1 MAIQSLIPNHWPL
14 TTQQTSDS
22 WSPATRTALLAFGD
36 SMRPLT
42 AAAAAWGVASGLRV
56 FVLDAAN
63 RFDPYQL
70 AREGR
75 KRGLRPEQVLSRVWV
90 ARAFTCHQLVQLV
103 QESLP
108 AQLAGVENALVILL
122 GPCNLFY
129 DEQVPLAERRRLF
142 RCLMGH
148 LNHIKQQ
155 AALWFLQPTLPPQVA
170 NQHFG
175 RLLARL
181 AERVVRLGAGEG
193 GRRPPVD
200 IYPEARIFGINR
212 QSILT
217 KSCQSATR

>member
-1 MAIQSLIPNHWPL
+1 MATYSL
-14 TTQQTSDS
+14 TTDHWQLTTLSS
-22 WSPATRTALLAFGD
+22 LLTFGAG
-36 SMRPLT
+36 MRPLT
-42 AAAAAWGVASGLRV
+42 AAAAAWGVARGLRV

-103 QESLP
+103 QDSLP

-122 GPCNLFY
+122 GPCSLFY

-142 RCLMGH
+142 RSLMGH
-148 LNHIKQQ
+148 LGRIKKQ
-155 AALWFLQPTLPPQVA
+155 AALWFLQPSLPSQVA

-181 AERVVRLGAGEG
+181 ADRVIRLGAGEG
-193 GRRPPVD
+193 AVRPQV
-200 IYPEARIFGINR
+200 GHR
-212 QSILT
+212 QQLVRVAIS
-217 KSCQSATR
+217 

>member
-1 MAIQSLIPNHWPL
+1 MVTYPLTTDHWPL
-14 TTQQTSDS
+14 TT
-22 WSPATRTALLAFGD
+22 RTALLTFGGG
-36 SMRPLT
+36 MRPLT
-42 AAAAAWGVASGLRV
+42 AAAAAWGVSRGLRV
-56 FVLDAAN
+56 FVVDAAN

-75 KRGLRPEQVLSRVWV
+75 QRGLRPEQVLSRVWV

-122 GPCNLFY
+122 GPCSLFY

-142 RCLMGH
+142 RSLRGD
-148 LNHIKQQ
+148 LGRIKQQ
-155 AALWFLQPTLPPQVA
+155 AALWFLQPALPPQVA

-181 AERVVRLGAGEG
+181 ADQVIRLGAGEG
-193 GRRPPVD
+193 GARGRSRLLSTHRPRVS
-200 IYPEARIFGINR
+200 R
-212 QSILT
+212 
-217 KSCQSATR
+217 

>member
-1 MAIQSLIPNHWPL
+1 MPSIQSYRDLVVWQKASSLL
-14 TTQQTSDS
+14 T
-22 WSPATRTALLAFGD
+22 FGD
-36 SMRPLT
+36 GMRPLT
-42 AAAAAWGVASGLRV
+42 AAAAAWGVARGLRV
-56 FVLDAAN
+56 FVVDAAN

-108 AQLAGVENALVILL
+108 VELAGVEKALVILL
-122 GPCNLFY
+122 GPCSLFY

-142 RCLMGH
+142 RSLMGG
-148 LNHIKQQ
+148 LAQIKQQ

-181 AERVVRLGAGEG
+181 ADQVIRVGAGEG
-193 GRRPPVD
+193 GVRGRRLV
-200 IYPEARIFGINR
+200 IRSNCRTIG
-212 QSILT
+212 LV
-217 KSCQSATR
+217 

>member
-1 MAIQSLIPNHWPL
+1 
-14 TTQQTSDS
+14 
-22 WSPATRTALLAFGD
+22 
-36 SMRPLT
+36 MRPLT
-42 AAAAAWGVASGLRV
+42 AAAAAWGVARGLRV

-103 QESLP
+103 QDSLP

-122 GPCNLFY
+122 GPCSLFY

-142 RCLMGH
+142 RSLMGN
-148 LNHIKQQ
+148 LGRIKKQ
-155 AALWFLQPTLPPQVA
+155 AALWFLQPSLPPQVA

-181 AERVVRLGAGEG
+181 ADRVIRLGAGEG
-193 GRRPPVD
+193 AARPQVD
-200 IYPEARIFGINR
+200 QRKQLLERLLVNDIDALKRISAMATELRKLLF
-212 QSILT
+212 SILKELADLSQHVT
-217 KSCQSATR
+217 ILDKKLLMKK

>member
-1 MAIQSLIPNHWPL
+1 MARYPLTPNHWPL
-14 TTQQTSDS
+14 
-22 WSPATRTALLAFGD
+22 ATRTSLLTFGNG
-36 SMRPLT
+36 MRSLT
-42 AAAAAWGVASGLRV
+42 AAVAAWGAAQGLRV
-56 FVLDAAN
+56 LVVDAAN

-75 KRGLRPEQVLSRVWV
+75 KRGFRPEQILSRVWV

-108 AQLAGVENALVILL
+108 RELAGVDQALVIVL
-122 GPCNLFY
+122 GPCSLFY

-142 RCLMGH
+142 RSLMTS
-148 LNHIKQQ
+148 LTRIKQQ

-181 AERVVRLGAGEG
+181 ADQVIRVGAGEG
-193 GRRPPVD
+193 EVRRQLGNQ
-200 IYPEARIFGINR
+200 ARLLRTASLITNR
-212 QSILT
+212 
-217 KSCQSATR
+217 

>member
-1 MAIQSLIPNHWPL
+1 MAPYPLTPDHWPL
-14 TTQQTSDS
+14 TTLSS
-22 WSPATRTALLAFGD
+22 LLTFGAG
-36 SMRPLT
+36 MRPLT
-42 AAAAAWGVASGLRV
+42 AAAAAWGVARGLRV

-103 QESLP
+103 QDSLP

-122 GPCNLFY
+122 GPCSLFY

-142 RCLMGH
+142 RSLMGN
-148 LNHIKQQ
+148 LGRIKQQ
-155 AALWFLQPTLPPQVA
+155 AALWFLQPSLPPQVGK
-170 NQHFG
+170 QHFG

-181 AERVVRLGAGEG
+181 ADRVIRARGRGGGA
-193 GRRPPVD
+193 RPQVD
-200 IYPEARIFGINR
+200 QRKP
-212 QSILT
+212 LL
-217 KSCQSATR
+217 KSAAG